1 MTNDVKLFVAAK
13 ALISCKG
20 RILLLQES
28 SEYNDGTRAGE
39 FDGVG
44 GRVTP
49 GERLE
54 DGLKREI
61 LEETGMTVR
70 IGKPFFVNESW
81 PVVRGERWQVV
92 RIFFEAFSDEEK
104 VVLSRDHE
112 RHVWIDASKYKE
124 YKIIGNLVPAFDAYL
139 SLPR

>member
-39 FDGVG
+39 FDVVG

-81 PVVRGERWQVV
+81 PVVRG
-92 RIFFEAFSDEEK
+92 
-104 VVLSRDHE
+104 RDG
-112 RHVWIDASKYKE
+112 RS
-124 YKIIGNLVPAFDAYL
+124 
-139 SLPR
+139 